1 MWSPE
6 KLERPG
12 VLPRASFYTKNKC
25 RRESKN
31 AIDPLK
37 YFEDACMIETA
48 GKRFAQKMKI
58 FSEEIA
64 VRVLG
69 ASPRTIA
76 AYFLDLAL
84 PPVCPIC
91 GTYREPSERWCT
103 ACRRALEI
111 AKTPLTWSCP
121 RCALPIPH
129 LPMPEQSE
137 PSSSDLGSSSN
148 ADSDLSTANAKV
160 GCLSCGPRRDFP
172 VDRTFALYA
181 YNGIVCNAVVAS
193 KHSYRQPITKALG
206 QSLGEYVAQQ
216 ISQTTNSDSNQVDA
230 GHPIDFVTWVPSY
243 HTRRW
248 VRGGNSVSQI
258 AQEVAKRLKAAN
270 VDCLK
275 TTRRLRK
282 QAWLKDDER
291 LKNVS
296 GAFAVRKRYAWRPSS
311 QSTTAGTSTLAGT
324 SALAGT
330 STRYEIA
337 NKHVLVVDDVMTTG
351 ATTNEIARVLKQVGA
366 ARVSVAVVARA
377 IRT

>member
-6 KLERPG
+6 KLERPD
-12 VLPRASFYTKNKC
+12 VLPRDPFYTKNKC

-31 AIDPLK
+31 TIDPLK
-37 YFEDACMIETA
+37 YLEDACLIETA

-111 AKTPLTWSCP
+111 AKAPLTWSCP
-121 RCALPIPH
+121 RCGLPIPH
-129 LPMPEQSE
+129 LPAPTRTATTFST
-137 PSSSDLGSSSN
+137 SSSPGTGLSPADASDSAAGHAADLNIALECSN
-148 ADSDLSTANAKV
+148 CRSRQDS
-160 GCLSCGPRRDFP
+160 P
-172 VDRTFALYA
+172 VDRTFALFA
-181 YNGIVCNAVVAS
+181 YTGIVCNAVVAS
-193 KHSYRQPITKALG
+193 KHSYRMPITLSLG
-206 QSLGEYVAQQ
+206 RSLGEHVARHF
-216 ISQTTNSDSNQVDA
+216 SQTADAQVLQNDR
-230 GHPIDFVTWVPSY
+230 HPIDWVTWVPSS

-248 VRGGNSVSQI
+248 VRGGNSVSQM
-258 AQEVAKRLKAAN
+258 AYEVAVRIA
-270 VDCLK
+270 VPTIDCLK

-282 QAWLKDDER
+282 QAWLNDSER
-291 LKNVS
+291 QKNVS
-296 GAFAVRKRYAWRPSS
+296 GAFAARKRYAL
-311 QSTTAGTSTLAGT
+311 QTNGASTNT
-324 SALAGT
+324 
-330 STRYEIA
+330 EIA
-337 NKHVLVVDDVMTTG
+337 DKHILVVDDVMTTG
-351 ATTNEIARVLKQVGA
+351 ATTNEIARVLKRVGA